1 MNKPPPLNNVK
12 TFAKFLRQLYSI
24 VNCCCEIVGIY
35 ILFLS
40 AVTSQIFAELQRLV
54 HILNPLGE
62 EASVLETKHGRVV
75 ETFVRLQSSELQS
88 SGQSLSRGWEGPRR
102 PARPRGAI

>member
-40 AVTSQIFAELQRLV
+40 DVTSQIFAELQRLV

-62 EASVLETKHGRVV
+62 EASVLETKHGSVV
-75 ETFVRLQSSELQS
+75 ETFVRLQSFEL
-88 SGQSLSRGWEGPRR
+88 
-102 PARPRGAI
+102 